1 MKLVGPLYQRQNPAQ
16 SGGVAVVVGTRVV
29 SPFVK
34 RKKKHVS
41 RSPISAEQVAVTNS
55 AGGIEGHESL
65 GTIPHANAPAPQLI
79 PTAKSAIGAPKP
91 KPLSAE
97 ELLAAAL
104 GPERKTTVGVVIR
117 K

>member
-29 SPFVK
+29 SPFVR
-34 RKKKHVS
+34 RKKARVPAVPS
-41 RSPISAEQVAVTNS
+41 ASLTPQIMSETGEPI
-55 AGGIEGHESL
+55 
-65 GTIPHANAPAPQLI
+65 GTVPHANAPTPAPI
-79 PTAKSAIGAPKP
+79 PTPKSAIGAPKP

-97 ELLAAAL
+97 ELLAATL
-104 GPERKTTVGVVIR
+104 GPQRETTVGKVIR